1 MAEQTSRTD
10 LGAVFRSSLL
20 DASGQPDLIID
31 GADSHALIWTLV
43 NNATGSGQDLVVK
56 PFISGKV
63 GPEQYHFMF
72 GFTPGALTDP
82 PTLKGWE
89 VAVPNGNGGIK
100 SLFIALS
107 GNMPLTIPPN
117 GANSATFTYT
127 KAIQEDPNNSKVA
140 VTVTAGSSV
149 TLAGKPIKGKT
160 FGPFDLNLIPA
171 NTPALSAP
179 PLSLDF
185 VGRRTVLNDGKTFN
199 SFTFALTNMTEA
211 PLTLTPKGGGAKGS
225 PTVFSVWFDAAPNQ
239 TVDPY
244 PWALAKIEDLD
255 SEDVVLTPPSSDWSS
270 TKTIAK
276 AEVIPGNPQ
285 WNIHVTK
292 AVVLGKQDPVF
303 FKFSGIKTDLD
314 PGVTRMYLRYEN
326 LSGFHNGVLIAE
338 LEKTPLVYGTKR
350 GQGLYISAGTPQGK
364 TPPAPNYDSGLYVHQ
379 FGDAPAATFNG
390 GQTTAT
396 DTVVQLTNSSPG
408 GKAWEFI
415 SSAAT
420 SSAGAGKLLIQ
431 ESTHPVATFQSD
443 GIEVG
448 SFNTS
453 LDQHL
458 AVKVAG
464 GSKYIAGIK
473 LRAFWEK
480 VGFTIEYNDAKRALQ
495 ILRHWGG
502 DPIPALEIEADTGNA
517 FVYGN
522 HLTIGTEV
530 LVVAQDKVTTS
541 KPLTV
546 TGKIA
551 ADSLTVGNHAL
562 DVSDGKV
569 GIGVTT
575 PGFPLSFSDVLGDK
589 ISLWGQSGT
598 HYGFGIASYL
608 LQIHT
613 ADSSGAI
620 AFGYGSSSNF
630 TQTMRIKGDGNIEL
644 GASSDSEIAF
654 TTGTYTAFV
663 DTAYH
668 SEICN
673 ETKLDGFKALML
685 CGNRSRKGA
694 GTPRW
699 VQVFDNL
706 EVKGDLFV
714 SGKATIYLADYGNG
728 EWYSL
733 GWRSGN
739 NYVWWDS
746 VSDLRL
752 KREVQPVPSALDK
765 IRRLHGVTFRW
776 NEDALQLF
784 TRDIQTTVSAGPNAT
799 ERENQEVRH
808 AARDRRRNQLATTH
822 VGVVAQDVEAVLPE
836 AVTTDAE
843 GYKSVRYDNLI
854 PLLIEAIKEQD
865 RLVARQQ
872 AEIERLKLAVRI
884 TEPTPK

>member
-10 LGAVFRSSLL
+10 HGAVFRSSLL
-20 DASGQPDLIID
+20 DASGQPDLIIP
-31 GADSHALIWTLV
+31 DSHALIWTLV

-82 PTLKGWE
+82 PTLKGWD
-89 VAVPNGNGGIK
+89 VAVQNGNGGIK

-117 GANSATFTYT
+117 GANTATFTYT
-127 KAIQEDPNNSKVA
+127 KAVQKDPSKSKVA
-140 VTVTAGSSV
+140 VTLTAGSNV
-149 TLAGKPIKGKT
+149 TLAGTPITGKT
-160 FGPFDLNLIPA
+160 FGPFDLNLLPA

-199 SFTFALTNMTEA
+199 GFTFALTNMTEA

-225 PTVFSVWFDAAPNQ
+225 PTVISVWFDAAPKQ

-255 SEDVVLTPPSSDWSS
+255 SEDVVLTPPSSDWSY

-285 WNIHVTK
+285 WDINVSK
-292 AVVLGKQDPVF
+292 AVELGPQDPVF
-303 FKFSGIKTDLD
+303 FKFSGIKTDLA

-338 LEKTPLVYGTKR
+338 LEKTPLLYSATR
-350 GQGLYISAGTPQGK
+350 GQGLYLSAGTPK
-364 TPPAPNYDSGLYVHQ
+364 VLPAPNYDSGLYVNQ
-379 FGDAPAATFNG
+379 FGNAPAATFNG
-390 GQTTAT
+390 GETTAT

-420 SSAGAGKLLIQ
+420 NSAGAGKLLIQ

-473 LRAFWEK
+473 LRALWEK

-522 HLTIGTEV
+522 HLTIGTDV

-551 ADSLTVGNHAL
+551 GDSLTVGNHAL

-575 PGFPLSFSDVLGDK
+575 PGFPLSFSDNLGDK
-589 ISLWGQSGT
+589 ISLWGQSGAS
-598 HYGFGIASYL
+598 YGFGIQASV

-613 ADSSGAI
+613 DSNYADI
-620 AFGYGSSSNF
+620 VFGSGSSSNF
-630 TQTMRIKGDGNIEL
+630 SETMRIKGNGNLEL
-644 GASSDSEIAF
+644 GGASQNPIMFSLGYTGFPNFNNNAEISNDIS
-654 TTGTYTAFV
+654 TSYG
-663 DTAYH
+663 
-668 SEICN
+668 
-673 ETKLDGFKALML
+673 KALML
-685 CGNRSRKGA
+685 HGNSSRKIG
-694 GTPRW
+694 GPRW
-699 VQVFDNL
+699 VQVWDNL
-706 EVKGDLFV
+706 EVNGDLFV
-714 SGKATIYLADYGNG
+714 KGKATIYLADYGG
-728 EWYSL
+728 WYSL

-746 VSDLRL
+746 VSDLRF
-752 KREVQPVPSALDK
+752 KREVQPVPSAIDK

-776 NEDALQLF
+776 NEDALQHF
-784 TRDIQTTVSAGPNAT
+784 TRDIETTISAGPNAT
-799 ERENQEVRH
+799 ERENQEVWH
-808 AARDRRRNQLATTH
+808 SARDRRRNQLATTH

-884 TEPTPK
+884 TEPPPK